1 MTYAHGCRLQ
11 AAASIKQ
18 TRSEAQ
24 LCRSAEALLKPHH
37 ILPCS
42 GECLRVQVYQ
52 SVWGGITWDRC
63 FTVWATREVFH
74 IVKGVVFPV
83 ATYGYE
89 SWTIKKA
96 ECRRIDAFKLWCWR
110 RLLRVPWIARRFSQY
125 ILKEISPGISL
136 EVLRLV
142 CLQSVCNSGL
152 KQKVLDDES
161 ERGEWKKENEKLNIL
176 KLRSWH

>member
-52 SVWGGITWDRC
+52 SVWGGITWD
-63 FTVWATREVFH
+63 EV
-74 IVKGVVFPV
+74 
-83 ATYGYE
+83 
-89 SWTIKKA
+89 
-96 ECRRIDAFKLWCWR
+96 
-110 RLLRVPWIARRFSQY
+110 LLFLCLSLKNLVSSIFSNSLLVTN
-125 ILKEISPGISL
+125 IPPEISCVICHYTDWRPQSGCLSSECPGSKQTGTAFPL
-136 EVLRLV
+136 DSSRSGRLA
-142 CLQSVCNSGL
+142 
-152 KQKVLDDES
+152 
-161 ERGEWKKENEKLNIL
+161 
-176 KLRSWH
+176 